1 MPVSAYF
8 CHLTQPGLLR
18 FAGTDAQGF
27 LQGQL
32 SCDVAALQ
40 PLQATYGSYS
50 TPKGRMLASFLLW
63 RVGADYFMQLPRALC
78 EPIRKRLSMYV
89 LRSKVQVTEVSET
102 CAPFGLCGDHI
113 DAALQ
118 SAGLPVATA
127 PLKLI
132 ESSNALLLRLDA
144 GRCLIL
150 AAIEQADP
158 LKTALATAAAPAA
171 ESVWDLATIHAGIP
185 IITAA
190 TQEAFVPQ
198 MANLDRIGGV
208 SFSKGCYPG
217 QEIVARMHY
226 LGKLKQRMVLAHV
239 DSATLPQPAQKLY
252 SSDLDGQSSGAIV
265 NAAPAAT
272 GGFDV
277 LAVVHTSS
285 LGAVAVKL
293 DSVEGPELQLL
304 TLPYPLETNS
314 PS

>member
-1 MPVSAYF
+1 MPVSAHF
-8 CHLTQPGLLR
+8 CRLTQPGLLR
-18 FAGTDAQGF
+18 FAGADAQGF

-40 PLQATYGSYS
+40 PLQATYGSYN

-63 RVGADYFMQLPRALC
+63 RVGADYFMQLPRELC

-89 LRSKVQVTEVSET
+89 LRSKVQVTAVSDSYAT
-102 CAPFGLCGDHI
+102 FGLCGDQI
-113 DAALQ
+113 DTALH
-118 SAGLPVATA
+118 SAGLPPPPA

-132 ESSNALLLRLDA
+132 ASGDALLLRLDT

-150 AAIEQADP
+150 ATVAQAGP
-158 LKTALATAAAPAA
+158 VESALLTAATPVA
-171 ESVWDLATIHAGIP
+171 ETVWDLATIHAGIP
-185 IITAA
+185 VITTA

-239 DSATLPQPAQKLY
+239 DAATPPQPGQKLY
-252 SSDLDGQSSGAIV
+252 SSDLDGQASGAIV
-265 NAAPAAT
+265 NAAPAAA

-285 LGAVAVKL
+285 LGAVAVNL
-293 DSVEGPELQLL
+293 DSAEGPELHLL
-304 TLPYPLETNS
+304 TLPYSLEPKS

>member
-1 MPVSAYF
+1 MPVSTHF
-8 CHLTQPGLLR
+8 CRLTQPGLLR
-18 FAGTDAQGF
+18 FTGADAQVF

-40 PLQATYGSYS
+40 PLQATYGSYNTS
-50 TPKGRMLASFLLW
+50 KGRMLASFLMW
-63 RVGADYFMQLPRALC
+63 RVGADYFMQLPRSLC

-89 LRSKVQVTEVSET
+89 LRSKVQVTEASEAY
-102 CAPFGLCGDHI
+102 APFGLCGEHI
-113 DAALQ
+113 DAALR
-118 SAGLPVATA
+118 SAGLPVTTT

-132 ESSNALLLRLDA
+132 ESGDALLLRLDT

-150 AAIEQADP
+150 AAVEHADP
-158 LKTALATAAAPAA
+158 LKTALATAATLAA
-171 ESVWDLATIHAGIP
+171 EAVWDLATIHAGIP

-239 DSATLPQPAQKLY
+239 ETDSAPQPGQKLY

-293 DSVEGPELQLL
+293 DSVEGPELHLL
-304 TLPYPLETNS
+304 TLPYPLGTNT